1 MVMSMTVLV
10 ITSCE
15 KKLVSPFQPGREFT
29 PTSISTI
36 THDTLVTISWPP
48 SLYSANAHV
57 TYLLQISKD
66 SSFTS
71 TPDFSLVVDTTFLTI
86 TDDSLAD
93 RQRYFVRLRANATSI
108 ADSSNW
114 LYGTG
119 AFTLTGVQIF
129 GSLLP
134 ADILDNAVRLSW
146 TTTRGVDHIVFTA
159 ASGKTN
165 EVQVSSQD
173 NSAGLKIVSG
183 LQPGTDYTAEIFSGS
198 KSKGILRF
206 MTKPAVIGNIIDLR
220 DIAGR
225 PTVLND
231 TLSQISSGSIV
242 LLARGQTYT
251 FASSYTFDRAVTIMS
266 GMGFS
271 DPAVLLLSGNFDAT
285 GTIDSLRFSDL
296 TIATDG
302 SGYFMNVSNA
312 ATIGTVSV
320 VNCTTRGEF
329 SNSFI
334 RLKTVGDVISKLFIK
349 NSVLDSIGVK
359 SKYAMFYANASSS
372 ALIDNIEI
380 HNSTFYDFYYFIRE
394 DKVTTSSLLI
404 DNCTFDALVNQ
415 GGYFINYTT
424 FPPKFTISNSIFGST
439 LDPAN
444 SNWIKSSGNPE
455 VDNSYA
461 TSDCVFSS
469 NDIFGVTKYS
479 GISADLFR
487 SPETGDFTIIDNG
500 FSGITTT
507 GDPRWRP

>member
-1 MVMSMTVLV
+1 
-10 ITSCE
+10 
-15 KKLVSPFQPGREFT
+15 
-29 PTSISTI
+29 
-36 THDTLVTISWPP
+36 
-48 SLYSANAHV
+48 
-57 TYLLQISKD
+57 
-66 SSFTS
+66 
-71 TPDFSLVVDTTFLTI
+71 
-86 TDDSLAD
+86 
-93 RQRYFVRLRANATSI
+93 
-108 ADSSNW
+108 
-114 LYGTG
+114 
-119 AFTLTGVQIF
+119 
-129 GSLLP
+129 
-134 ADILDNAVRLSW
+134 
-146 TTTRGVDHIVFTA
+146 
-159 ASGKTN
+159 
-165 EVQVSSQD
+165 
-173 NSAGLKIVSG
+173 
-183 LQPGTDYTAEIFSGS
+183 
-198 KSKGILRF
+198 
-206 MTKPAVIGNIIDLR
+206 
-220 DIAGR
+220 GR